1 MAKHKQINVTKN
13 YGQFIRSEENRPVD
27 LKRHRKLVESMKEY
41 GFIPE
46 FPIVCV
52 RDKDDRLI
60 VKDGQHRL
68 AIAFQLGIPVFW
80 VESDI
85 QFDTAKINC
94 TSKTWVAKDYAN
106 TFAMSGKVDYQE
118 GIDFAAQH
126 GIPVTIAFSLL
137 GGTVSWGNV
146 SGAFFA
152 GEFKV
157 TDKRWAGSVAGIYK
171 VLSGLSSKVRNSRF
185 IAACMAV
192 CRVEGFDPKRL
203 LSNAERCPDK
213 LLSYS
218 TRDAYLEMIEDIYN
232 FGRAK
237 LVPLKIEA
245 LTAMRERSAVPSGE

>member
-27 LKRHRKLVESMKEY
+27 LRRHRKLVESMKEY

-52 RDKDDRLI
+52 RNAEDRLI

-68 AIAFQLGIPVFW
+68 AIAQQLGIPVFW
-80 VESDI
+80 AESDI

-94 TSKTWVAKDYAN
+94 TSKTWVARDYAN
-106 TFAMSGKVDYQE
+106 TFAMSGKADYQE
-118 GIDFAAQH
+118 GMDFASQH
-126 GIPVTIAFSLL
+126 GIPITKAFALL
-137 GGTVSWGNV
+137 GGTVSFRNV
-146 SGAFFA
+146 SEAFFA
-152 GEFKV
+152 GEFKIK
-157 TDKRWAGSVAGIYK
+157 DKRWAGSVASIYK
-171 VLSGLSSKVRNSRF
+171 ALSSLSAKVSNVRF
-185 IAACMAV
+185 IEACMAV

-218 TRDAYLEMIEDIYN
+218 TRDAYLDMIEDIYN

-245 LTAMRERSAVPSGE
+245 LTAMRERSAAPIGE

>member
-1 MAKHKQINVTKN
+1 MAKHKQILATKDYN
-13 YGQFIRSEENRPVD
+13 MFTRSEENRPVD
-27 LKRHRKLVESMKEY
+27 LKKHKKLVESMKKY
-41 GFIPE
+41 KFISE

-52 RDKDDRLI
+52 RDENNRLI

-68 AIAFQLGIPVFW
+68 AIAKLLDIPVFW

-85 QFDTAKINC
+85 QFDTAEINC
-94 TSKTWVAKDYAN
+94 TSKTWVTKDYAN
-106 TFAMSGKVDYQE
+106 TFAMSGKADYQE
-118 GIDFAAQH
+118 GVDFAAQH
-126 GIPVTIAFSLL
+126 GIPIAIAFSML
-137 GGTVSWGNV
+137 GGTVSFSNI
-146 SGAFFA
+146 SEAFFA

-157 TDKRWAGSVAGIYK
+157 KDKKWAGIVAGIYK
-171 VLSGLSSKVRNSRF
+171 ALTGLSAKVRNVRF

-203 LSNAERCPDK
+203 LANAERCPDK

-218 TRDAYLEMIEDIYN
+218 TRDAYLDMIEDIYN

-245 LTAMRERSAVPSGE
+245 ITAMRERSAAPIGE